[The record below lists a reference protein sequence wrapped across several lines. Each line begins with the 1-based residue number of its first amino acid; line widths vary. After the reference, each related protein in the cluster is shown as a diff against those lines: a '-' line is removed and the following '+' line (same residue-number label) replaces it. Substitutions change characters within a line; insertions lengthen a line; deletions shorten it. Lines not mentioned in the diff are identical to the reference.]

1 MKVLSW
7 VVGAPLA
14 VIALSFALS
23 NRQAVVVGLWPFDDG
38 LSLPVYLIVLL
49 PLLIGFLGGA
59 LLASLKGLKHR
70 RAARQQARRA
80 DALER
85 QALRTAAAAS
95 DAAMSPPSSGDRS
108 LSS

>member
-1 MKVLSW
+1 VKVLSW
-7 VVGAPLA
+7 LVGAPLA
-14 VIALSFALS
+14 LIALSFALS

-38 LSLPVYLIVLL
+38 ISLPVYLIVLL

-59 LLASLKGLKHR
+59 MLAGLKGLKYR

-80 DALER
+80 EALER
-85 QALRTAAAAS
+85 QALRTSAVAS
-95 DAAMSPPSSGDRS
+95 DPAVSPLSSGDRS